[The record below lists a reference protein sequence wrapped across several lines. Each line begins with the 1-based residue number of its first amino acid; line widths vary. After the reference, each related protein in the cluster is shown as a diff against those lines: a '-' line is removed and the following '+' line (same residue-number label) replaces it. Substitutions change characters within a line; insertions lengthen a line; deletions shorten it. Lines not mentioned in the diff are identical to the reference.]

1 MIKTTLCYIEKN
13 DKYLMLHRNK
23 KSKDP
28 NKEKWI
34 GVGGKIEEN
43 ETIEECL
50 LREVLEETGL
60 KLLKY
65 NYRGEIHFH
74 SDIYEDEIM
83 YLYTA
88 NEFLGEIG
96 TCDEGEL
103 RWVNKSEIFNL
114 NLWEG
119 DKNFLRKLIEDDYNP
134 FVMELYYEGD
144 ELILIK

>member
-43 ETIEECL
+43 ETIEDCL

-103 RWVNKSEIFNL
+103 IWVNKSEIFNL

-134 FVMELYYEGD
+134 FVMELYYKGD
-144 ELILIK
+144 ELVQVK